1 MAFPPHPPPN
11 ADNSVK
17 LESGSPSG
25 EDQSTTMTQA
35 KQVEERT
42 RWFVKVNF

>member
-1 MAFPPHPPPN
+1 MEFPPHPPPN

-17 LESGSPSG
+17 LESESPSG
-25 EDQSTTMTQA
+25 EDQSTSMSQA
-35 KQVEERT
+35 KKVEERI